1 MPLHFAVKFL
11 NLEMAS
17 FITLLGL
24 SSPEKNHEESVGT
37 RDSLARKYEKRVR
50 NSVILCYMLR
60 ISLSP
65 KAMG

>member
-24 SSPEKNHEESVGT
+24 SSPEKNHEESVGR
-37 RDSLARKYEKRVR
+37 RDSLERKYEKKGTQ
-50 NSVILCYMLR
+50 LR
-60 ISLSP
+60 DFVLYAQNFIIT
-65 KAMG
+65 

>member
-37 RDSLARKYEKRVR
+37 RDRSSTQV
-50 NSVILCYMLR
+50 
-60 ISLSP
+60 
-65 KAMG
+65 

>member
-11 NLEMAS
+11 NLETAS

-37 RDSLARKYEKRVR
+37 RDSLARKYEKKGTQFRDFVLYAQ
-50 NSVILCYMLR
+50 NFI
-60 ISLSP
+60 IT
-65 KAMG
+65 